1 MITLPLL
8 ELPSETTARLQR
20 VANAHGMTVE
30 ALLAEIIKEY
40 VEAGWT
46 R

>member
-1 MITLPLL
+1 MTAPLL
-8 ELPSETTARLQR
+8 DLPSETTARLQR

-30 ALLAEIIKEY
+30 TLLAEIIKEY
-40 VEAGWT
+40 VETGWT